1 MATEAATA
9 SLQSCEWAS
18 HSVAQREK
26 TAHPPRCWSPSQG
39 SHVGTD
45 LRKEDAQR
53 RPGRSYTWGTLSAA
67 CLWTPSSP
75 YSCHRKHPVLRGCQ
89 LRLAPRSW
97 LLAGPAAAPHT
108 VFPADESAWCW
119 SPGRCQQMTLPGKPP
134 YCSPCVR
141 DPVGREAR
149 GCAPLSVS
157 LCLYVSFSVCSSLC
171 LLYNLFLCLPLHVS
185 LSLSCLSH
193 VSVSICLCFCVSVS
207 LSLIRWTWTSPC
219 VSPTTISPPST
230 RPPTIP

>member
-1 MATEAATA
+1 MSGHPTQWPKERKQLIPPDAGAPPKAATWAQILGRKMPSGDQGGARHGGHSVPPACGPPPRPIPATENTLSSEAASCTQHPDPGSSL
-9 SLQSCEWAS
+9 SLQ
-18 HSVAQREK
+18 
-26 TAHPPRCWSPSQG
+26 
-39 SHVGTD
+39 
-45 LRKEDAQR
+45 
-53 RPGRSYTWGTLSAA
+53 
-67 CLWTPSSP
+67 
-75 YSCHRKHPVLRGCQ
+75 LRGCT

-97 LLAGPAAAPHT
+97 LLAGPAAAPRT

-157 LCLYVSFSVCSSLC
+157 LCLCVSFSVSSSLC

-185 LSLSCLSH
+185 LSLMSLSCLCLYLFL
-193 VSVSICLCFCVSVS
+193 CLCVSH
-207 LSLIRWTWTSPC
+207 
-219 VSPTTISPPST
+219 
-230 RPPTIP
+230 